1 MPSKRNQAASP
12 QEADAYS
19 QTGKLI
25 EKGKLAVIDD
35 QVNTSTGT
43 VIMQATFANANETLC
58 YLDRLSNWLGRSA
71 ASPGDTAAAGSA

>member
-1 MPSKRNQAASP
+1 LPSKRNQAASP
-12 QEADAYS
+12 LEADAYS

-43 VIMQATFANANETLC
+43 VIMQATFGQCE
-58 YLDRLSNWLGRSA
+58 
-71 ASPGDTAAAGSA
+71 